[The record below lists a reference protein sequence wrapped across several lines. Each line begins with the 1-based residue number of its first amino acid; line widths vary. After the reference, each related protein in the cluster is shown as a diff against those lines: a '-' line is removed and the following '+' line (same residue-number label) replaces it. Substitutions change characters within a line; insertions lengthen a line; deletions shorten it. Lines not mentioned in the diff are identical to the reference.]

1 MSNFL
6 LVISHY
12 NSRPKNLL
20 KKLIESTENLKI
32 DRLIVINDDHVKKNN
47 LTKKSANL
55 FFLSRPNIGM
65 NIGGWNDAFF
75 TLSNYEFY
83 VFIQD
88 ECLILDDG
96 FIYFYKDLLN
106 EKGIGMIGESMNP
119 KWNESWEIL
128 LNSPLNSIDNDHLE
142 NGLPLPRVAFYLSML
157 KKWSINPSENASH
170 LRSLI
175 WGFKNNVLQQIN
187 GFPVGSSKGECIAAE
202 IGVSKKIEAI
212 GLQIQQVKKD
222 PFSFIYHTEWNKN
235 GYSKL

>member
-1 MSNFL
+1 MNNFL

-20 KKLIESTENLKI
+20 KKLIESTDTQKI

-47 LTKKSANL
+47 LIKESANL
-55 FFLSRPNIGM
+55 FFLTRPNIGM

-75 TLSNYEFY
+75 ALSDYEFY

-88 ECLILDDG
+88 ECLILDYN
-96 FIYFYKDLLN
+96 FIHFYKDLLN
-106 EKGIGMIGESMNP
+106 EKSIGMIGESMNP
-119 KWNESWEIL
+119 KWNQSWEAL
-128 LNSPLNSIDNDHLE
+128 LNGPLNVIDNEHLE
-142 NGLPLPRVAFYLSML
+142 NGLPMARVTFYLSML
-157 KKWSINPSENASH
+157 KKWNINPSNNASH

-175 WGFKNNVLQQIN
+175 WGFKNNVLHQIN
-187 GFPVGSSKGECIAAE
+187 GFPLGSNKGQCIAAE

-212 GLQIQQVKKD
+212 DLQIKQVKKD

>member
-1 MSNFL
+1 MNNFL

-20 KKLIESTENLKI
+20 KKLIKSTENLKI
-32 DRLIVINDDHVKKNN
+32 DRLIVINDDLVKKNN
-47 LTKKSANL
+47 LTKESANL
-55 FFLSRPNIGM
+55 FFLNRPNIGM

-75 TLSNYEFY
+75 TLPNYEYY

-88 ECLILDDG
+88 ECLILDLT
-96 FIYFYKDLLN
+96 FIHFYKDLLN
-106 EKGIGMIGESMNP
+106 EKSIGMIGESMNP
-119 KWNESWEIL
+119 KWNQSWETL

-142 NGLPLPRVAFYLSML
+142 NGLPVLRVAFYLSIL
-157 KKWSINPSENASH
+157 KKWGIDPSNDASH

-175 WGFKNNVLQQIN
+175 WGFKNNVLHQIN
-187 GFPVGSSKGECIAAE
+187 GFPLGLNKGECIAAE

-212 GLQIQQVKKD
+212 GLQIKQVKKD
-222 PFSFIYHTEWNKN
+222 PFSFIYHTEWSKN

>member
-1 MSNFL
+1 MNNFL

-20 KKLIESTENLKI
+20 KKLIKSTENLKI
-32 DRLIVINDDHVKKNN
+32 DRLIVINDDLVENNNFKKES
-47 LTKKSANL
+47 TNL
-55 FFLSRPNIGM
+55 FFLNRPNIGM

-75 TLSNYEFY
+75 TLPNYEYY

-88 ECLILDDG
+88 ECLILDYN
-96 FIYFYKDLLN
+96 FIHFYKDLLN
-106 EKGIGMIGESMNP
+106 EKSIGMIGESMNP
-119 KWNESWEIL
+119 KWNQSWEAL
-128 LNSPLNSIDNDHLE
+128 LNGPLNVIDNEHLD
-142 NGLPLPRVAFYLSML
+142 NGLPVPRVTFYLSML
-157 KKWSINPSENASH
+157 KKWGINPSYNASH

-187 GFPVGSSKGECIAAE
+187 GFPVGSDKGECIAAE

-212 GLQIQQVKKD
+212 GLQIQQVKKN
-222 PFSFIYHTEWNKN
+222 PFSFIYHTEWRKD

>member
-1 MSNFL
+1 MNNFL

-20 KKLIESTENLKI
+20 KKLIESTDTLKI

-47 LTKKSANL
+47 LIKESANL
-55 FFLSRPNIGM
+55 FFLTRPNIGM

-75 TLSNYEFY
+75 TLPNYEYY

-88 ECLILDDG
+88 ECLILDYT
-96 FIYFYKDLLN
+96 FVHSYKDLLN
-106 EKGIGMIGESMNP
+106 EKGIGMIGESINS
-119 KWNESWEIL
+119 KWSQSWETL
-128 LNSPLNSIDNDHLE
+128 LNSPLNSIDNDHFE
-142 NGLPLPRVAFYLSML
+142 NGLPIPRVTFYLSMF
-157 KKWSINPSENASH
+157 KKWNINPSNNASH

-175 WGFKNNVLQQIN
+175 WGLKNNVLHEIN
-187 GFPVGSSKGECIAAE
+187 GFPLGLNKGQCIAAE

-212 GLQIQQVKKD
+212 DLQIKQVKKD

>member
-1 MSNFL
+1 MNNFL

-20 KKLIESTENLKI
+20 KKLIKSTENLKI
-32 DRLIVINDDHVKKNN
+32 DRLIVINDDLVENNNFKKES
-47 LTKKSANL
+47 TNL
-55 FFLSRPNIGM
+55 FFLNRPNIGM

-75 TLSNYEFY
+75 TLSDYEFY

-88 ECLILDDG
+88 ECVILNDN
-96 FIYFYKDLLN
+96 FVHFYRDLLN
-106 EKGIGMIGESMNP
+106 EKDIGMIGESMNP
-119 KWNESWEIL
+119 KWSERWEKL
-128 LNSPLNSIDNDHLE
+128 LNSPLNSIDNEHLE
-142 NGLPLPRVAFYLSML
+142 NGLPVPRVAFYLSML
-157 KKWSINPSENASH
+157 KKWKINPSNNASH

-187 GFPVGSSKGECIAAE
+187 GFPVGSNKGECIAAE

-212 GLQIQQVKKD
+212 GLQIQQVKKN
-222 PFSFIYHTEWNKN
+222 PFSFIYHTEWRKD

>member
-1 MSNFL
+1 
-6 LVISHY
+6 
-12 NSRPKNLL
+12 
-20 KKLIESTENLKI
+20 
-32 DRLIVINDDHVKKNN
+32 
-47 LTKKSANL
+47 
-55 FFLSRPNIGM
+55 M

-75 TLSNYEFY
+75 TLSDYEFY

-88 ECLILDDG
+88 ECVILNDN
-96 FIYFYKDLLN
+96 FVHFYSDLLN
-106 EKGIGMIGESMNP
+106 EKDIGMIGESMNP

-128 LNSPLNSIDNDHLE
+128 INSPLNSIDNEHLE
-142 NGLPLPRVAFYLSML
+142 NGLPVPRVAFYLSML
-157 KKWSINPSENASH
+157 KKWKINPSNNASH

-187 GFPVGSSKGECIAAE
+187 GFPVGSNKGECIAAE
-202 IGVSKKIEAI
+202 ISVSKKIDAI

>member
-1 MSNFL
+1 MNNFL

-20 KKLIESTENLKI
+20 KKLIKSTENLKI
-32 DRLIVINDDHVKKNN
+32 DRLICINDDLVENNNFKKES
-47 LTKKSANL
+47 TNL
-55 FFLSRPNIGM
+55 FFLNRPNIGM

-75 TLSNYEFY
+75 TLPNYEYY

-88 ECLILDDG
+88 ECVILNDN
-96 FIYFYKDLLN
+96 FIHFYKDQLN
-106 EKGIGMIGESMNP
+106 EKDIGMIGESMNP
-119 KWNESWEIL
+119 KWNQSWETL

-142 NGLPLPRVAFYLSML
+142 NGLPVPRVAFYLSML
-157 KKWSINPSENASH
+157 KKWKINPSNNASH

-187 GFPVGSSKGECIAAE
+187 GFPVGSNKGECIAAE

-222 PFSFIYHTEWNKN
+222 PFSFIYHTEWRKD

>member
-1 MSNFL
+1 MNNFL

-20 KKLIESTENLKI
+20 KKLIKSTENLKI
-32 DRLIVINDDHVKKNN
+32 DRLIVINDDLVKKNN
-47 LTKKSANL
+47 LTKESANL
-55 FFLSRPNIGM
+55 FFLNRPNIGM

-75 TLSNYEFY
+75 TLPNYEYY

-88 ECLILDDG
+88 ECLILDHT
-96 FIYFYKDLLN
+96 FIHFYIDLLN
-106 EKGIGMIGESMNP
+106 EKDIGMIGESMNP

-128 LNSPLNSIDNDHLE
+128 LNSPLNSIDNEHLE
-142 NGLPLPRVAFYLSML
+142 NGLPVPRVAFYLSIL
-157 KKWSINPSENASH
+157 KKWGIDPSNGASH

-175 WGFKNNVLQQIN
+175 WGFKNNVLHKIN
-187 GFPVGSSKGECIAAE
+187 GFPLGLNKGQCIAAE

-212 GLQIQQVKKD
+212 GLQIKQVKKD